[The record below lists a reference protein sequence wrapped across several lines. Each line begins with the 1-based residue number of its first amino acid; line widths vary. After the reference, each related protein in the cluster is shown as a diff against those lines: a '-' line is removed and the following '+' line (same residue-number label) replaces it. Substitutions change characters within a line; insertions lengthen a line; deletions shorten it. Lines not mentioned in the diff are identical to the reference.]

1 MGAAAGDDRARR
13 PLGMLRE
20 QAVDARPEAA
30 VARQQAGEVG
40 AAQQVGELQGLAVR
54 RELRQVLAAHHHVDL
69 AREHRRME
77 RGEVQPLQPL
87 GRAHVQH
94 GTDRLALAHLGLE
107 TRQAQLDELVA
118 VLRHAL
124 DEQPQ
129 EAVDLAV
136 AEILDAL
143 RRPLVAV
150 GEVRR
155 HVLHQPA
162 QHGRRGGDGRCRS
175 RCRARRRRLRGGAGR
190 RQDRP
195 GGDQSPSTHSTL
207 APRRVMFS
215 ANCGC
220 ARRTGVALRMT
231 DLPGMLAA
239 TISSAIATRMM

>member
-1 MGAAAGDDRARR
+1 MAYSAPQAARLTGCTPSQLAYWERTGLVAPEDGTYGFRDLVALRVVASLLEAGLTLTRVR
-13 PLGMLRE
+13 
-20 QAVDARPEAA
+20 QAVRYLLATGEDI
-30 VARQQAGEVG
+30 AG
-40 AAQQVGELQGLAVR
+40 
-54 RELRQVLAAHHHVDL
+54 LRLV
-69 AREHRRME
+69 
-77 RGEVQPLQPL
+77 
-87 GRAHVQH
+87 
-94 GTDRLALAHLGLE
+94 TDGDRVWACRDDG
-107 TRQAQLDELVA
+107 Q
-118 VLRHAL
+118 
-124 DEQPQ
+124 
-129 EAVDLAV
+129 
-136 AEILDAL
+136 ILDAL
-143 RRPLVAV
+143 RRSLVAV

-162 QHGRRGGDGRCRS
+162 QHGWRGGGGRCRPR
-175 RCRARRRRLRGGAGR
+175 RCRLRGGAGR